1 MPNPCHVRIATVSAL
16 GDQNYNTT
24 RKQVEGMKTIIT
36 FSVILLLA
44 ATPIL
49 VEAVSMFWRSPGPL
63 VTYECQLDNYACF
76 KPVPSFASL
85 R

>member
-1 MPNPCHVRIATVSAL
+1 MPNPCYVRIATVSAL

-44 ATPIL
+44 ATPGL
-49 VEAVSMFWRSPGPL
+49 
-63 VTYECQLDNYACF
+63 
-76 KPVPSFASL
+76 SL
-85 R
+85 LHSCLLRGKAGNST